1 MCVYDRR
8 SGSACRQGGVRG
20 IVGQFSYP
28 LLFSK
33 ASVVGASYK
42 RRYTSISHAN
52 VEGDLE
58 KRGRKGKC
66 AIESSGGVGRLEV
79 DGGGGGVIGGCI
91 KQWRRRCEVA
101 AL

>member
-1 MCVYDRR
+1 M
-8 SGSACRQGGVRG
+8 CRQGGVGG

-66 AIESSGGVGRLEV
+66 AIESSGGVGRLDV
-79 DGGGGGVIGGCI
+79 DGGGWGGRWGYGEGGVR
-91 KQWRRRCEVA
+91 WLRCETERH
-101 AL
+101 L